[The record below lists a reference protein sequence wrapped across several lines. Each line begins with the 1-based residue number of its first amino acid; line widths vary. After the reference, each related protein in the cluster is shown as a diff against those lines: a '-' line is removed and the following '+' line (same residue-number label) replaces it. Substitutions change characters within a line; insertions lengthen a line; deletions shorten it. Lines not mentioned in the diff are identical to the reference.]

1 MNIHAITDFMT
12 KYSFILFK
20 MSKTIVSCEKD
31 TNETQSNY
39 LVESAGEFTNEI
51 FKSAIRT
58 IQFYS
63 ECQAKN

>member
-1 MNIHAITDFMT
+1 MYRVKKIQMKLN
-12 KYSFILFK
+12 
-20 MSKTIVSCEKD
+20 
-31 TNETQSNY
+31 

>member
-20 MSKTIVSCEKD
+20 MSKKKLNRVKKIQMKL
-31 TNETQSNY
+31 N
-39 LVESAGEFTNEI
+39 LVKSAGEFTNEI

>member
-12 KYSFILFK
+12 KYSFIYLRCQK
-20 MSKTIVSCEKD
+20 QLYRVKKIQMKL
-31 TNETQSNY
+31 N

>member
-12 KYSFILFK
+12 KYSFI
-20 MSKTIVSCEKD
+20 
-31 TNETQSNY
+31 Y
-39 LVESAGEFTNEI
+39 LSIYSAGEFTNEI

-63 ECQAKN
+63 ECQAMN